1 MRTPEDKP
9 KAVVVGPNFLS
20 SWFVYDYE
28 VCDGRRELEKVMDT
42 IPARLRSGQR
52 YSGSDRRVYRVLQKE
67 GLWLKNGERR

>member
-28 VCDGRRELEKVMDT
+28 VCDGCRELEKVMDT
-42 IPARLRSGQR
+42 INRHGYDLVSVTQDLTGV
-52 YSGSDRRVYRVLQKE
+52 YTVFFRRRAC
-67 GLWLKNGERR
+67 G

>member
-9 KAVVVGPNFLS
+9 KAIVVGPNFLS

-42 IPARLRSGQR
+42 INRHGYDLVSVTQDLTGV
-52 YSGSDRRVYRVLQKE
+52 YTVFFRRRAC
-67 GLWLKNGERR
+67 G